1 MLRRFI
7 FLLIIAWCGQIL
19 PTLASAGPAY
29 DVINVLASKSTP
41 VLNSR
46 DLSKTARAQ
55 QLQAIMQGFV
65 DRDQM
70 AVSMMGR
77 YWRRA
82 DASQKAEL
90 PILLEAYLLDAYV
103 SRLDSVNG
111 SLSFAIQG
119 ERTLGNRTLVDT
131 EIVRPNAPNILVA
144 WQIEEFEG
152 RSVITDIIIEGVSL
166 VVSQRADFSSIIRQQ
181 GGLDGLITILR
192 QKLQSK

>member
-1 MLRRFI
+1 MLKRFI
-7 FLLIIAWCGQIL
+7 FLIIIACCGLIL
-19 PTLASAGPAY
+19 PTLTNAGPAY

-41 VLNSR
+41 ILNSR

-55 QLQAIMQGFV
+55 QLQAIMQGLV

-82 DASQKAEL
+82 DTSQKAEL
-90 PILLEAYLLDAYV
+90 PILLEAYLLDVYV
-103 SRLDSVNG
+103 SRIDSVNG

-131 EIVRPNAPNILVA
+131 EVVRPNAPNIQVA